1 MYNKK
6 ENLPACMQVLFFI
19 ISYYTIIF
27 VNILLVIILHYKF
40 I

>member
-19 ISYYTIIF
+19 ISYYTIIIIF
-27 VNILLVIILHYKF
+27 VNILHYKF